1 MDRCDCKSD
10 RPQQKKDNY
19 AVPTTRDVPEVDK
32 NRETLERT
40 IRLVER
46 YENVGESA
54 RKNPFSNAESRN
66 EAYKIL
72 SRGREI

>member
-10 RPQQKKDNY
+10 RPQQKKDNC

-40 IRLVER
+40 VER
-46 YENVGESA
+46 YENVGESV
-54 RKNPFSNAESRN
+54 RKHSVLEMKLVKYCQ
-66 EAYKIL
+66 EEEKI
-72 SRGREI
+72 